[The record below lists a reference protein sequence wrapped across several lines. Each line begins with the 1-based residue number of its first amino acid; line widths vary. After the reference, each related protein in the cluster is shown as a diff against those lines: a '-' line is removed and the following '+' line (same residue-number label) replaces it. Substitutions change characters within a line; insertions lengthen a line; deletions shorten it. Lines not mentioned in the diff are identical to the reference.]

1 MAPYPL
7 PSTTAIPVMQQNLQ
21 QQSLMTSSQ
30 PSPIAVFQQTS
41 LPQLQ
46 VHPSVLSQPQHM
58 PSVQQQVSIL
68 LREILN
74 HKCPCIR

>member
-1 MAPYPL
+1 MASYPL
-7 PSTTAIPVMQQNLQ
+7 PSTTAIPVMQQNL

-68 LREILN
+68 LRKISN
-74 HKCPCIR
+74 HKGPCIR